1 LPARPGDGCFGSGL
15 AGRAA
20 PGDDDLN
27 GDAVDR
33 VVLINRA
40 RLQAL
45 HQARASS
52 PAVADAF
59 FAWFWVLFVFI
70 GIGAATQVL
79 VDLRIAWAAGVSF
92 GVEFIG
98 LGLFLWLLER
108 HEQAIIRRA
117 GGRIAPRPPFSWR
130 HLSPPHLLHRA
141 HAHLDALSIDDSEL
155 EDRLDALVRAG
166 CDSYDL
172 RPLDQ
177 TLGRA
182 SQPRVRK

>member
-1 LPARPGDGCFGSGL
+1 
-15 AGRAA
+15 
-20 PGDDDLN
+20 
-27 GDAVDR
+27 
-33 VVLINRA
+33 
-40 RLQAL
+40 
-45 HQARASS
+45 
-52 PAVADAF
+52 
-59 FAWFWVLFVFI
+59 
-70 GIGAATQVL
+70 
-79 VDLRIAWAAGVSF
+79 VSF